1 MKKPVVEKKKDD
13 EPALT
18 KRDIAITI
26 ADEIGVNQI
35 QATQMV
41 QRMLDLIL
49 EALEKGRHV
58 EFRDFGV
65 FAVVTRRS
73 RVGRNPNKP
82 DEVVTIPEHR
92 GVKFKPGKK
101 IRTMFGGK

>member
-1 MKKPVVEKKKDD
+1 MKKTVIEKKKDD
-13 EPALT
+13 ELALT
-18 KRDIAITI
+18 KRDIAIVI
-26 ADEIGVNQI
+26 ADEIGVSQI

-65 FAVVTRRS
+65 FEVVTRKR
-73 RVGRNPNKP
+73 RIGRNPNEPEK
-82 DEVVTIPEHR
+82 VFTIPEHR